1 MKQYKE
7 MTNEDIIAYV
17 KSVGI
22 FPQES
27 NLESSEIGDGN
38 LNYVFRVKNTDT
50 GKTVIVKQAL
60 PYLKVAGSGWK
71 LTLDRNR
78 IESDAMTLQDKVSP
92 GFVPKVYHH
101 SDIFALTIMED
112 LGNMDVLRKGFMT
125 MKKYPHLPKQIGEF
139 LAKNLF
145 CTSDF
150 GLGASEKKEYVKKF
164 ISPELCDIT
173 EKLVLTN
180 PYIDADDNNINEHIK
195 EFVKKE
201 IWESEELKLEVAKL
215 KTIFMTKAESLL
227 HGDLHTGSIFI
238 DDKTLKIFDA
248 EFAFYGPYSYDIGL
262 LFANILLNYASW
274 EGIDTVEKSQIESY
288 RNYLLELIEDI
299 WNEFVSE
306 LSNLWDSSS
315 KDTITSFKGFK
326 EYYIQ
331 ELLQETIGFCTC
343 EVMRRIIGMAH
354 VPDLDEI
361 QDLQMRAK
369 AQILGLKIAKQL
381 IINRN
386 SCTSIKDM
394 TRLVKEGE
402 R

>member
-150 GLGASEKKEYVKKF
+150 GLGASEKKEYVKK
-164 ISPELCDIT
+164 
-173 EKLVLTN
+173 
-180 PYIDADDNNINEHIK
+180 
-195 EFVKKE
+195 E
-201 IWESEELKLEVAKL
+201 IWASEELKLEVAKL